1 MYVCRCKIIQKY
13 SKINICKYF
22 RKNYFTGTVTEVMQL
37 EFISKLIYSWNNK
50 NTNLHNIYL
59 LYVAIALKIKLI
71 TRAIRYRI
79 YTRSSF
85 KAQA

>member
-1 MYVCRCKIIQKY
+1 LRQQKY
-13 SKINICKYF
+13 
-22 RKNYFTGTVTEVMQL
+22 
-37 EFISKLIYSWNNK
+37 
-50 NTNLHNIYL
+50 NLHNIYF

-71 TRAIRYRI
+71 TRAIKYRI